1 MKKIILLSYFII
13 IGKLVNGQ
21 TFTQSNLPILK
32 ITTRNQQA
40 IPDEPKIIA
49 NLQVIDNGTNAINFV
64 NDTPN
69 GYNGLIGI
77 EQRGSTSREFFPKKP
92 YGFELWKDTLG
103 TSQNL
108 VMLGMP
114 QESDWVL
121 NASYNDKTFMRDVLA
136 YRIANQM
143 GRYATRTRY
152 CELMLNGKYEGVY
165 IVMEKIKRD
174 KNRVNIANLKPT
186 DNTGDDL
193 TGGYI
198 IKIDK
203 TNGSPAWSWNSKA
216 TNKVLFQVDSP
227 KYTDLTDAQLNYIKN
242 FVDNWEKELASPTFL
257 DPQAAWRS
265 KVDMDSFVD
274 YFLLTE
280 LTKNVDGYRLST
292 YFYKDKDSKDG
303 RLKMGPA
310 WDYNLAFGNADYY
323 DGYKTSGWQYKIN
336 TLAPNDAFW
345 SPFWWE
351 SLVQDPDFVNRA
363 AYRWQQLRK
372 TVLQT
377 DKINQWIDSTA
388 SVITPAVQR
397 NFSRWTG
404 VLGNKVWPNYYVG
417 YSYQDE
423 VFFLK
428 EWIRSRSVWLDA
440 QFESKAIVLGNEP
453 LAVARPSLEVFPNPI
468 QTHSQVRYE
477 VLEKG
482 FVQLEL
488 YDLAGQKIQ
497 TLVAENQAA
506 GTYTIPLNA
515 TLQHKAYIIDYQ
527 HNGMPIERTKI
538 LY

>member
-1 MKKIILLSYFII
+1 MKKIILLSYCILLS
-13 IGKLVNGQ
+13 KLVNGQ

-32 ITTRNQQA
+32 VATRNQQV

-69 GYNGLIGI
+69 GYNGFIGI
-77 EQRGSTSREFFPKKP
+77 EQRGSTSRELFPKKP

-174 KNRVNIANLKPT
+174 KNRVNIATLKPT
-186 DNTGDDL
+186 DNTGDAL

-227 KYTDLTDAQLNYIKN
+227 KYTDLTDTQLNYIKN

-265 KVDMDSFVD
+265 KIDMDSFVD

-280 LTKNVDGYRLST
+280 LTKNIDRLS
-292 YFYKDKDSKDG
+292 
-303 RLKMGPA
+303 
-310 WDYNLAFGNADYY
+310 
-323 DGYKTSGWQYKIN
+323 
-336 TLAPNDAFW
+336 
-345 SPFWWE
+345 
-351 SLVQDPDFVNRA
+351 
-363 AYRWQQLRK
+363 
-372 TVLQT
+372 
-377 DKINQWIDSTA
+377 
-388 SVITPAVQR
+388 
-397 NFSRWTG
+397 
-404 VLGNKVWPNYYVG
+404 
-417 YSYQDE
+417 
-423 VFFLK
+423 
-428 EWIRSRSVWLDA
+428 
-440 QFESKAIVLGNEP
+440 
-453 LAVARPSLEVFPNPI
+453 
-468 QTHSQVRYE
+468 
-477 VLEKG
+477 
-482 FVQLEL
+482 
-488 YDLAGQKIQ
+488 
-497 TLVAENQAA
+497 
-506 GTYTIPLNA
+506 
-515 TLQHKAYIIDYQ
+515 
-527 HNGMPIERTKI
+527 
-538 LY
+538 

>member
-1 MKKIILLSYFII
+1 MKKIILFACLLGSHINAFTQS
-13 IGKLVNGQ
+13 L
-21 TFTQSNLPILK
+21 TQSNLPILK

-49 NLQVIDNGTNAINFV
+49 NLQVIDNGTNAVNFV
-64 NDTPN
+64 TDTPN
-69 GYNGLIGI
+69 GYNGLVGI
-77 EQRGSTSREFFPKKP
+77 EQRGSTSRELFPKKP

-108 VMLGMP
+108 AMLGMP
-114 QESDWVL
+114 EESDWVL

-152 CELMLNGKYEGVY
+152 CEVMLNGNYEGVY
-165 IVMEKIKRD
+165 IFMEKIKRD

-186 DNTGDDL
+186 DNTGDAL

-203 TNGSPAWSWNSKA
+203 TNGSPARSWNSKT

-227 KYTDLTDAQLNYIKN
+227 KYTDLTDTQFNYIKN
-242 FVDNWEKELASPTFL
+242 FVDNWESELASPAFL

-265 KVDMDSFVD
+265 KIDMDSFVD

-292 YFYKDKDSKDG
+292 YFYKDKDSKDS

-363 AYRWQQLRK
+363 AYRWQQLRN
-372 TVLQT
+372 TILQT

-388 SVITPAVQR
+388 TVITPALKR

-404 VLGNKVWPNYYVG
+404 VLGSKVWPNYYVG
-417 YSYQDE
+417 SSYQDE

-453 LAVARPSLEVFPNPI
+453 LAVTRPSLEVFPNPI

-482 FVQLEL
+482 FVQLDL
-488 YDLAGQKIQ
+488 YDLAGQKVQ

-515 TLQHKAYIIDYQ
+515 ILQHKAYIVDYQ
-527 HNGMPIERTKI
+527 HNGIPIERTKI